1 LRTTVTIADEVLSDL
16 MRFTEARTRTE
27 AVNRAV
33 EEWVRQERIRRLR
46 SLRGRLAVEGV
57 DGLRGA
63 EISEAEDLRG

>member
-1 LRTTVTIADEVLSDL
+1 MSEEVAADL

-46 SLRGRLAVEGV
+46 ALRGRLPLETGSEE
-57 DGLRGA
+57 LRAA
-63 EISEAEDLRG
+63 EISEVKDL